1 MLRDKFQGICIKR
14 LMESR
19 RLKYGLT
26 SHSFFG
32 L

>member
-1 MLRDKFQGICIKR
+1 MSYDKLQGICIRR